1 MLYGYARV
9 STYGQARDGNSL
21 DFQIQALRNA
31 GAIQIFSDVF
41 SGSKN
46 YRPQLDHLL
55 NIIRDC
61 TMNCVKVK
69 STGGLHHERG
79 KTGKT
84 QDQQRFA

>member
-1 MLYGYARV
+1 MADRE
-9 STYGQARDGNSL
+9 DG
-21 DFQIQALRNA
+21 
-31 GAIQIFSDVF
+31 G
-41 SGSKN
+41 SGDN
-46 YRPQLDHLL
+46 G
-55 NIIRDC
+55 DC